1 MVNETRAGHVAL
13 VGLPN
18 AGKSSLLNALLGS
31 KLSIVTPFAQT
42 TRERVVGIDT
52 RDAAQMIFLD
62 TPGIVDPA
70 YLLHHAMAEAVEGA
84 IRDADVVV
92 LLLDATRPPPAF
104 DPAVLETLS
113 SLGKRLLVVVNKVDE
128 ARENALKALE
138 EWSKSELQVQPRR
151 ISAVT
156 GDGVEEL
163 RAAIADHLPVSPFLY
178 PEEELSTQ
186 SMRFF
191 VSELIR
197 ETVFERYKE
206 EVPYS
211 TAVRVEEYREGSTP
225 LVIRATIYVER
236 ASQKAII
243 IGRGGSAIRE
253 LGAAA
258 RAKIEEFVGEHVFLE
273 LWVKVLPKW
282 RKDPLELSRFGFP
295 LPQQRKDHG

>member
-1 MVNETRAGHVAL
+1 MNKETRAGHVAL

-52 RDAAQMIFLD
+52 RDGAQMIFLD

-70 YLLHHAMAEAVEGA
+70 YLLHHAMAEVVEGA

-92 LLLDATRPPPAF
+92 LLLDGTRSPPEL
-104 DPAVLETLS
+104 DPAVLETFRA
-113 SLGKRLLVVVNKVDE
+113 LGERLIVVVNKVDE
-128 ARENALKALE
+128 AKDASVTRLE
-138 EWSKSELQVQPRR
+138 EWSRDELRSEPRR
-151 ISAVT
+151 ISAVS
-156 GDGVEEL
+156 GEGVEEL
-163 RAAIADHLPVSPFLY
+163 RGAIGDRLPVSPFLY

-197 ETVFERYKE
+197 ETVFERYQE

-236 ASQKAII
+236 PSQKAII

-295 LPQQRKDHG
+295 LPQERR